1 MVQMYVVVCTNSYV
15 RQYGSLAFTK
25 GEGNLRPEEGKY
37 RAPQGGKKESADNEA
52 SLDPVWQ

>member
-1 MVQMYVVVCTNSYV
+1 MYEIECTNSFV

-25 GEGNLRPEEGKY
+25 GGGNLRLEEGKY

-52 SLDPVWQ
+52 SLDPGWQ

>member
-1 MVQMYVVVCTNSYV
+1 MYVVVCTNSYV

-52 SLDPVWQ
+52 SLDPGWQ